1 MRVGYVVLYVN
12 DVDACSTF
20 WTEKFDMAVRETMQ
34 VGEHTVVRVG
44 FTDQNFS
51 LELVPLSM
59 MKDNPDGLDLAT
71 PSMCFYVDNL
81 AEVHNKLSQRSVE
94 VTELMEHFGTKNF
107 AFSDNE
113 GRWFAVIEGK

>member
-12 DVDACSTF
+12 DVDACSKF
-20 WTEKFDMAVRETMQ
+20 WTEKFDMAVREKMQ
-34 VGEHTVVRVG
+34 VGVDTVVRVG

-59 MKDNPDGLDLAT
+59 MKDNPDGLDLAS

-81 AEVHNKLSQRSVE
+81 AEEHNKLSQRSVE
-94 VTELMEHFGTKNF
+94 VTELMEHFETKNF

-113 GRWFAVIEGK
+113 GRWFAVVEGK

>member
-12 DVDACSTF
+12 DVDACSKF

-34 VGEHTVVRVG
+34 VGVDTVVRVG

-59 MKDNPDGLDLAT
+59 MKDNPDGLDLAS
-71 PSMCFYVDNL
+71 PSMCFYVVNL
-81 AEVHNKLSQRSVE
+81 AEEHNKLSQRSVE
-94 VTELMEHFGTKNF
+94 VTELMEHFETKNF

-113 GRWFAVIEGK
+113 GRWFAVVEGK